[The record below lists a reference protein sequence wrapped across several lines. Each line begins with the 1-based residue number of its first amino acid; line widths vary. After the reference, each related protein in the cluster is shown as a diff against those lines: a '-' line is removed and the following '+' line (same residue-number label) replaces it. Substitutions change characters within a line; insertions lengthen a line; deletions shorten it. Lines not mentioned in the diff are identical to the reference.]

1 MFTTFNR
8 KGEYNIMK
16 NLLKIIAATMILIP
30 LPFASGGSVSAAN
43 PSKVMWDNMELKKGQ
58 IGRVTILKETSLL
71 HIGKDP
77 SVDGGAV
84 RALKPGEVYRVYST
98 KTPDG
103 YVPMY
108 AVGGEYYII
117 QNSTLNG
124 VHVKYETPSKAKLA
138 LLNKK

>member
-1 MFTTFNR
+1 
-8 KGEYNIMK
+8 MK
-16 NLLKIIAATMILIP
+16 NILKMIAATMMLIS
-30 LPFASGGSVSAAN
+30 LNYASCGSASAAST
-43 PSKVMWDNMELKKGQ
+43 SKVMWDNMELKKGQ
-58 IGRVTILKETSLL
+58 IGRVTILKETILM

-77 SVDGGAV
+77 SVEGGAV

>member
-1 MFTTFNR
+1 
-8 KGEYNIMK
+8 MK
-16 NLLKIIAATMILIP
+16 NILKIIAATMMLIS
-30 LPFASGGSVSAAN
+30 LIYASGGSASATSISN
-43 PSKVMWDNMELKKGQ
+43 VMWGNMELKRGQ
-58 IGRVTILKETSLL
+58 IGRVTILKETFLM

>member
-1 MFTTFNR
+1 
-8 KGEYNIMK
+8 MK
-16 NLLKIIAATMILIP
+16 NLLKIITASIILIT
-30 LPFASGGSVSAAN
+30 LPFAFGESTSAATS
-43 PSKVMWDNMELKKGQ
+43 SKVMWDHMELKKGQ
-58 IGRVTILKETSLL
+58 IGRVTILKETPLL
-71 HIGKDP
+71 HIGKDS

-98 KTPDG
+98 KTPMG